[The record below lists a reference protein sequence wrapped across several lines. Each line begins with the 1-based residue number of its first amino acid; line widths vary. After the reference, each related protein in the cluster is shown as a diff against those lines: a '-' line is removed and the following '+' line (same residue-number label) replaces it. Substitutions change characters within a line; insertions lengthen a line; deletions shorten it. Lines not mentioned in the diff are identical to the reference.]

1 MQLQYSLFLD
11 CFQCSNNLGIIK
23 YIYSIL
29 LTSNIIQCE
38 VDTVP
43 SQTPSVCHYCA
54 ATKRTELHHVR
65 DTALQL
71 ERGDLE
77 EGEGKRGGAGCQN
90 PPATPPTPH
99 PLPSG
104 PYPAARTDGR
114 RRNAP
119 LKHEWS
125 DAPEVRGW
133 RFFFFFFYE
142 WGWGR

>member
-1 MQLQYSLFLD
+1 M
-11 CFQCSNNLGIIK
+11 GIIK

-43 SQTPSVCHYCA
+43 SQTLSVCHYCA

-90 PPATPPTPH
+90 PLPHPQPPTRC
-99 PLPSG
+99 PLDRIRP
-104 PYPAARTDGR
+104 
-114 RRNAP
+114 
-119 LKHEWS
+119 
-125 DAPEVRGW
+125 PEQTVG
-133 RFFFFFFYE
+133 
-142 WGWGR
+142 GVTHH